1 MKEITLTIDGKQV
14 KGREGDT
21 VLEICQA
28 NNIYVPTLCHE
39 KGLTDV
45 GACRMCVVEIERER
59 RPVPACTYPARD
71 GLVVQTHT
79 GKLEK
84 YRRLILELMFTERNH
99 LCAQCVASGDCE
111 LQSLAYEYQMDN
123 ARYPYSWPAL
133 PVDSVNDY
141 LVIDHN
147 RCILCGRCI
156 RTCDEIVGVHTLDF
170 GHRGWKDMVVAD
182 LNQPLGTSSCISCGA
197 CFQACPTGA
206 IFSKSSAY
214 KGKRPDCEEIT
225 TVCPICGIGC
235 AIKAFVKNN
244 TLIRIDSPD
253 LSRRDG
259 SLCYMG
265 RFGPLRQEH
274 PRVKTPMMRNTNG
287 KLEPCSLNVAIDTVA
302 RKLSQYKARSGGSS
316 IAGIASGKA
325 SSQALEAFKQL
336 ITGTLGSKF
345 LDSLDGDQYR
355 AVIKGIGAFQNEA
368 DLKAETPLEDI
379 FSADCI
385 FLAGADPF
393 KTHPVAGS
401 YIVRAVRQ
409 NKAKLITLD
418 STQNILPDYASLWL
432 KPRKGEEASAI
443 SNLANSINETQVK
456 QTSETGISQKK
467 LTEAVKI
474 LGKAKRSIIVYGEGV
489 LQRKSAELITA
500 LYNLASACDSGKPS
514 ILSLRSKGNSR
525 GAWDMGIANSSL
537 SVMNRLAKSGIE
549 SLYLLLVDDYVQA
562 KELPALP
569 KRLDFLV
576 VQTSYLSSLAQKA
589 NVVLPSPTWTETS
602 GDYSTLDGTP
612 ISVSRLVKPPQ
623 GVRTDWE
630 TINEIA
636 RRVK

>member
-14 KGREGDT
+14 KGKEGDT

-28 NNIYVPTLCHE
+28 NNIYVPTLCHAR
-39 KGLTDV
+39 GLTDV

-79 GKLEK
+79 EKLEK

-206 IFSKSSAY
+206 IFSKQSAY
-214 KGKRPDCEEIT
+214 RGKRPDCQEIT

-253 LSRRDG
+253 LSRHDG
-259 SLCYMG
+259 LLCYMG
-265 RFGPLRQEH
+265 RFGSLSQEH
-274 PRVKTPMMRNTNG
+274 PRVKTAMMRNTKG
-287 KLEPCSLNVAIDTVA
+287 KLEPCSLNEAIDMVA
-302 RKLSQYKARSGGSS
+302 GKLSQCKARSGSSS
-316 IAGIASGKA
+316 IAGVASGQA
-325 SSQALEAFKQL
+325 SSQALKAFKEL
-336 ITGTLGSKF
+336 ITGTLGSKL
-345 LDSLDGDQYR
+345 LDTTDGDQYR
-355 AVIKGIGAFQNEA
+355 AVISGIAATQNKA
-368 DLKAETPLEDI
+368 DFRTETPSEKILD
-379 FSADCI
+379 ADCI

-393 KTHPVAGS
+393 RSHPVAGS
-401 YIVRAVRQ
+401 YIVRAVRR

-418 STQNILPDYASLWL
+418 PRQNILCDYTSLWL
-432 KPRKGEEASAI
+432 KPKKGKEASAVR
-443 SNLANSINETQVK
+443 SLVMSINDRQVK
-456 QTSETGISQKK
+456 EVAETGISEKK
-467 LTEAVKI
+467 LTEAAKI

-489 LQRKSAELITA
+489 LQRKNADLITA
-500 LYNLASACDSGKPS
+500 LYNLAAACSDGKPR

-525 GAWDMGIANSSL
+525 GAWHMGIASGSL
-537 SVMNRLAKSGIE
+537 SVMDNLAESSIE
-549 SLYLLLVDDYVQA
+549 ALYLLLADDYVEA

-569 KRLDFLV
+569 KGLDFLV
-576 VQTSYLSSLAQKA
+576 VQTSYLSSLTQKA
-589 NVVLPSPTWTETS
+589 NVVLPSPTWTETN
-602 GDYSTLDGTP
+602 GDYSTLNGAP
-612 ISVSRLVKPPQ
+612 ISVSRLVKPPE

-636 RRVK
+636 KRVK